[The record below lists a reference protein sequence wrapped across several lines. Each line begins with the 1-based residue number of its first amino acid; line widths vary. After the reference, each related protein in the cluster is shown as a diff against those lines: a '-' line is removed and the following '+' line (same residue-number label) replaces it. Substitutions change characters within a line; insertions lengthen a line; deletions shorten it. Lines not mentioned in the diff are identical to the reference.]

1 MRELAREARAER
13 AGVKPRVVI
22 VDDHH
27 LFRSGVRA
35 ELGEELSVVGDA
47 GSVDEA
53 VAVIREQRP
62 DVVLLDVHMPDGGGV
77 EVITRV
83 GEECATV
90 RFLALSVSDAAEDVI
105 AVIRAGARGYVTKT
119 ISAAELAEAVRRVA
133 GGDAV
138 FSPRLAGFVLD
149 AFAQDAA
156 ASRPGADQ
164 QAAEDRELDQLT
176 PREREVLRH
185 IARGYMYKEVAQ
197 RLGISVKTVE
207 AHVSAVL
214 RKLQLSSRHELS
226 RWAVQRRLV
235 SLDGP

>member
-1 MRELAREARAER
+1 MERGSVAR
-13 AGVKPRVVI
+13 PRVVI
-22 VDDHH
+22 VDDHQ
-27 LFRSGVRA
+27 LFRC
-35 ELGEELSVVGDA
+35 
-47 GSVDEA
+47 
-53 VAVIREQRP
+53 
-62 DVVLLDVHMPDGGGV
+62 
-77 EVITRV
+77 

-90 RFLALSVSDAAEDVI
+90 RFLALSVSDAPEDVI

-149 AFAQDAA
+149 AFAKDTATSSGDADKRA
-156 ASRPGADQ
+156 AD
-164 QAAEDRELDQLT
+164 DRELDQLT

-185 IARGYMYKEVAQ
+185 FARGYMYKEVAQ
-197 RLGISVKTVE
+197 SLGISVKTVE